1 MIGKLVGGTLGL
13 LGFGPLGLLLGVT
26 AGHYYDRTRG
36 HGVDFAHAAQAA
48 GVHIGGT
55 MDQVA
60 FTVGVVVLG
69 AKMAKADGQVTRREI
84 NAFKRV
90 FAIPPQQEAQL
101 GALFDHAKRDAG
113 GYEAYAA
120 QLARVFRYRPAVLEE
135 LLTGLILIAAADG
148 DGIAP
153 VEEQFL
159 RDIARLFGFSNYD
172 FSLIA
177 ARSGAFRAEGRRT
190 GGQNA
195 GSGAQRH
202 PAYDS
207 YQIIGVTPD
216 STPAAIKAAYRKLIR
231 EHHPDKLVAAGMPP
245 EFVAVA
251 TEKMKRINAAY
262 DQICRARGIN

>member
-1 MIGKLVGGTLGL
+1 MKGKLIGGALGF
-13 LGFGPLGLLLGVT
+13 LGFGPLGLLLGAI
-26 AGHYYDRTRG
+26 AGHYYDRTHG
-36 HGVDFAHAAQAA
+36 PGVDFAHTAQAA

-69 AKMAKADGQVTRREI
+69 AKMAKADGQVSRREI
-84 NAFKRV
+84 DAFKRV

-101 GALFDHAKRDAG
+101 GALFNHARRDAG
-113 GYEAYAA
+113 GYESYAA

-172 FSLIA
+172 FNLIA
-177 ARSGAFRAEGRRT
+177 ARSGAFRTGSQRT
-190 GGQNA
+190 
-195 GSGAQRH
+195 SGTTAK
-202 PAYDS
+202 PAADDA

-216 STPAAIKAAYRKLIR
+216 STPEAIKAAYRKLIR

-245 EFVAVA
+245 EFVATA

-262 DQICRARGIN
+262 DRICRDKGIT